1 MRISLGRSGSTP
13 SSSLPI
19 LTHTAS
25 STETWNGDESTTA
38 WATLSAVQVVF
49 KLLIDSI

>member
-13 SSSLPI
+13 SPHTL